1 MFKVLSSDKFI
12 TSRWKNGG
20 GITHEIARSHLG
32 DNWVWRI
39 SIADVA
45 TDGPFSRFDGM
56 SRILTVI
63 EGKGVDLI
71 SSEGVIAARPL
82 KPVSFSGEMDI
93 SSSLVD
99 GEIKDLNIIFDSTQ
113 ITAEVTLLKGP
124 LTKKVGVDMFG
135 FLPLRGRVFVGA
147 QLLKVGE
154 FVLGS
159 TATLNLNTE
168 SFGLWVSL
176 RKKKSSIV

>member
-71 SSEGVIAARPL
+71 SSDGVIAARPL

-93 SSSLVD
+93 SSRLVD

-113 ITAEVTLLKGP
+113 ITEK
-124 LTKKVGVDMFG
+124 
-135 FLPLRGRVFVGA
+135 
-147 QLLKVGE
+147 
-154 FVLGS
+154 
-159 TATLNLNTE
+159 
-168 SFGLWVSL
+168 
-176 RKKKSSIV
+176 